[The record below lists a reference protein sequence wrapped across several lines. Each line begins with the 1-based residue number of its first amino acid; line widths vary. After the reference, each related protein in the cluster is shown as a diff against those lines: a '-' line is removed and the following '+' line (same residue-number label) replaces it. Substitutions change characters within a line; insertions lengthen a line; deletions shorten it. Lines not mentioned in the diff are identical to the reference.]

1 MRCGGCKERESS
13 VCMHVWLGEG
23 GSCWMLFSVNKD
35 GFFLIGLAHL
45 ASRVECL
52 GKPSKSVWQG
62 C

>member
-1 MRCGGCKERESS
+1 M
-13 VCMHVWLGEG
+13 CMHVWLGEG

-52 GKPSKSVWQG
+52 GKPSKSVRQG